1 METHI
6 VSRVPRTPTSRPPL
20 LFVHG
25 AFAGAWC
32 WEEHFLDWFA
42 ELGFEA
48 HALDLPGRFGR
59 PDAGMLQSYTLFD
72 YLDAVLA
79 AIDGMPVPPI
89 VIGHSMGGYLAW
101 RATEL
106 RDVAGMVL
114 MAPVPPTGLAAP
126 AMQLMIANPSL
137 FADVARVHAG
147 EPGDP
152 DRLHAALFSDN
163 MPKSRARRHMARFQS
178 ESRLAVAGL
187 YVGHMPNVLALW
199 GTPVKIVGAQHDT
212 LIPPAHVH
220 WTASLA
226 GTSAHIYEKMGHG
239 MMLEPGWETV
249 AADIGDWIAEVLG
262 R

>member
-1 METHI
+1 MGPHI
-6 VSRVPRTPTSRPPL
+6 VSRKPATPADRPPL

-42 ELGFEA
+42 VNGFEA
-48 HALDLPGRFGR
+48 HALDLPGRRGR
-59 PDAGMLQSYTLFD
+59 PDAEMLQSFTLFD

-79 AIDGMPVPPI
+79 AIDGMPTPPI
-89 VIGHSMGGYLAW
+89 VVGHSMGGYLAW
-101 RATEL
+101 RAAEL
-106 RDVAGMVL
+106 RPVAGLML

-147 EPGDP
+147 GAAAPE
-152 DRLHAALFSDN
+152 RLHSALFSDT
-163 MPKSRARRHMARFQS
+163 MPAAKAKRMLSRFQP

-199 GTPVKIVGAQHDT
+199 GTPIKIVGASLDL

-226 GTSAHIYEKMGHG
+226 GVSAHIYEGMGHG
-239 MMLEPGWETV
+239 MMLEPNWEQV
-249 AADIGDWIAEVLG
+249 AADIADWVAEALG
-262 R
+262 K